1 MKIAQVTATFPPYF
15 GGTGNVCYHNSIEL
29 AKRGHSV
36 TVFTYGTHSNHKY
49 IDNIFVEYMKPA
61 FKFGNAPFLSGLA
74 ELTDFDLIH
83 LHYPFFFG
91 SELIYLVSKL
101 KKIKYIITYH
111 NDVLSSGIIG
121 LFFKIHNATFM
132 KLIIN
137 NASAICVTSLDYA
150 QNSFIKDVVKN
161 DPKRIFEIHNGVDI
175 DKFNPNVN
183 GDIIKERH
191 GIASKK
197 IILFV
202 GALDTPHFF
211 KGVDF
216 LLESFSKIVDDNV
229 RLVIVGDGDL
239 KSHYINIAKQKGLE
253 DRTIFAGRVSNE
265 DLPEYYAACDLVVLP
280 SITMG
285 EAFGMVLIEAMATGK
300 PVISSNMPGIRTVI
314 EDNKN
319 GFLVEPK
326 NVDALSSKIQ
336 FLLDNDSLCK
346 NFGINGRRKVEEKY
360 SWNIIGK
367 KLDEVLINIV
377 NSTR

>member
-36 TVFTYGTHSNHKY
+36 TVFTSGTHSNHKY
-49 IDNIFVEYMKPA
+49 IDSISIEYLKPA
-61 FKFGNAPFLSGLA
+61 FKFGNAPFLPGLA
-74 ELTDFDLIH
+74 ELKDFDLIH

-121 LFFKIHNATFM
+121 LFFKVHNATFM
-132 KLIIN
+132 KVIIN

-150 QNSFIKDVVKN
+150 QNSLIKDVVNN
-161 DPKRIFEIHNGVDI
+161 DYKRIIEMPNGVDI

-183 GDIIKERH
+183 GETVKERH

-216 LLESFSKIVDDNV
+216 LLESFSKIVGDNV

-239 KSHYINIAKQKGLE
+239 KNHYINIAKQKGVE
-253 DRTIFAGRVSNE
+253 DITIFAGRVSNE
-265 DLPEYYAACDLVVLP
+265 DLPKYYAASDLVVLP

-300 PVISSNMPGIRTVI
+300 PVIGSNLPGIRTVI
-314 EDNKN
+314 DNDIN
-319 GFLVEPK
+319 GYLVEPK
-326 NVDALSSKIQ
+326 DTNELASKMRYLI
-336 FLLDNDSLCK
+336 DNNDVCK
-346 NFGINGRRKVEEKY
+346 KFGSNGRKKVEERY
-360 SWNIIGK
+360 SWEKIGSDLEK
-367 KLDEVLINIV
+367 VYFELNL
-377 NSTR
+377 